1 MTGFIILIIILFG
14 AILTHDFKRL
24 KGAEARERIVYV
36 SLLTVTVLM
45 SIDCIWH
52 TKLFAMYDWADY
64 VFGKSSRKVV
74 EMLKPS
80 E

>member
-1 MTGFIILIIILFG
+1 MTGFIILIIILYG

-24 KGAEARERIVYV
+24 KGAKTRERLVYS
-36 SLLTVTVLM
+36 SLLTVTLLM
-45 SIDCIWH
+45 SVDCIWH
-52 TKLFAMYDWADY
+52 TKLFAMYNWADY
-64 VFGKSSRKVV
+64 VFGKSSRSVV